1 MQEKKMPNFVYGN
14 LYVTGD
20 KKALLKFKEYAET
33 EEEYYYG

>member
-1 MQEKKMPNFVYGN
+1 MPNFVYGN